1 MEDIFF
7 GMESIIK
14 ESSRMVILKEKEK
27 KYFKME
33 IITKVSFENNNLKD
47 MESII
52 LLSKITCIMVNLKM
66 KNITD
71 KEYYLMNIKIF

>member
-1 MEDIFF
+1 
-7 GMESIIK
+7 
-14 ESSRMVILKEKEK
+14 MVISKEKEK

-33 IITKVSFENNNLKD
+33 IITKVSFKNTNLKD

-52 LLSKITCIMVNLKM
+52 LPSKISCIMGNLKM

-71 KEYYLMNIKIF
+71 KEYYLINIKIF